1 MLGRHLRCLEALRS
15 IFEGA
20 LLLLGVCKAE
30 TFYCFNLQTLMETPQ
45 THPRRVW
52 LLSGLGELEGAYP
65 SKSLRVS
72 S

>member
-1 MLGRHLRCLEALRS
+1 MPEGAWQASSMPGGRS

-20 LLLLGVCKAE
+20 LLLGVCKAE

-52 LLSGLGELEGAYP
+52 LLSGLGELEA
-65 SKSLRVS
+65 SLRVS